1 MLRRWSLRT
10 YLNQATALAVA
21 LILLGCTD
29 SFKRPELSIEERRLP
44 AGISEQL
51 RMYYT
56 EAVRPLSIVES
67 DSTRVVA
74 ILESVLNENYEN
86 RNFRFQRFPKGIEI
100 TLYNEL
106 NQPTRVIADSALY
119 YLDTGML
126 NLMGNVK
133 VFSFDQKKL
142 YTDQLFWDR
151 ERSWVFSERPFTYEN
166 PEEGTLMKGTGMQF
180 SRDFSTFEALK
191 TSGVLE
197 LSESQTT
204 NQ

>member
-21 LILLGCTD
+21 LMLLSCTD
-29 SFKRPELSIEERRLP
+29 SFKRPELSTEERRLP
-44 AGISEQL
+44 AGISEHL

-106 NQPTRVIADSALY
+106 NEPTRVIADSALY

-151 ERSWVFSERPFTYEN
+151 ERSWVFSERSFTYEN

>member
-21 LILLGCTD
+21 LMLLGCTE
-29 SFKRPELSIEERRLP
+29 SFKRPELSTEERRLP

-86 RNFRFQRFPKGIEI
+86 RNFGFQRFPKGIEI

-106 NQPTRVIADSALY
+106 NEPTRVIADSALY